1 MVEDQLREIFPVFQ
15 KWPPELTEE
24 ILSCAQYKKIKA
36 NATILQEGEVCDSLG
51 LMLEGEKR
59 VFKLS
64 ESGREITLYENGPGE
79 VCILNTSCILTNT
92 PYPAIAVAET
102 DVAILA
108 VEAECFRE
116 MAAKHEELRSFA
128 FSVIGQ
134 SLASLV
140 ELISEIT
147 FRKVDQRLMDYI
159 LEKAEDGRL
168 FTTHQNIA
176 KDLGTAREVISRLLK
191 DFERRGFISIS
202 RNLIQL
208 TQFAY
213 QYFDSE

>member
-1 MVEDQLREIFPVFQ
+1 
-15 KWPPELTEE
+15 
-24 ILSCAQYKKIKA
+24 
-36 NATILQEGEVCDSLG
+36 
-51 LMLEGEKR
+51 
-59 VFKLS
+59 
-64 ESGREITLYENGPGE
+64 
-79 VCILNTSCILTNT
+79 
-92 PYPAIAVAET
+92 
-102 DVAILA
+102 
-108 VEAECFRE
+108 
-116 MAAKHEELRSFA
+116 
-128 FSVIGQ
+128 
-134 SLASLV
+134 
-140 ELISEIT
+140 
-147 FRKVDQRLMDYI
+147 MDYI